1 MINLARLTRN
11 ASSWLRPEGPVTLS
25 NGVLLYAPNVI
36 RAGAILFC
44 VVGVIFSIPYS
55 LEHWD
60 DPRLVATRLFVVGLS
75 CVTTLLAVLF
85 VAKYYRAC
93 VMIGTLLGI
102 TVTLSTTSYMDGPN
116 INPHA
121 MLVFVYVLGAGL
133 CLGRQ
138 GAVVIL
144 GWLVLNVLGMNALAA
159 LGIWPSPTSI
169 SVDQIQ
175 RENTSAMFFM
185 LLSLTPVL
193 LGYLAVVER
202 SIAELRQSYVDQA
215 YMLQRLIAARESE
228 RKHLSH
234 LLHEGAIQDLGA
246 LHLALQRHAP
256 SEEAI
261 LLVDS
266 ALAKLRNLSSGLHPP
281 MLDFY
286 GLEAALE
293 QLAVQRGGAIEPQ
306 TNIERLERLAPH
318 VEIALFRIAQ
328 EALTN
333 VQKHSNARRAWMRFG
348 RVAGDV
354 VLEIRDDGTGFDVDS
369 TLRRTVHA
377 DHFGLATMHE
387 LATSI
392 GGRLQITSAPRQG
405 TTITVTL
412 PYNPR
417 TQIEDALSLSEA
429 EVLPQS
435 EENRSLV

>member
-1 MINLARLTRN
+1 MINLAGLMRGTY
-11 ASSWLRPEGPVTLS
+11 SWLRPEGPVTLTK
-25 NGVLLYAPNVI
+25 GVLLYAPNVV
-36 RAGAILFC
+36 RAGTIIFC
-44 VVGVIFSIPYS
+44 VVGVLFSIPYS
-55 LEHWD
+55 LEHWN
-60 DPRLVATRLFVVGLS
+60 DPRLVAIRLLVVTLA
-75 CVTTLLAVLF
+75 CLATLLIF
-85 VAKYYRAC
+85 FWIEKYYRAC
-93 VMIGTLLGI
+93 VLVCTLLGT
-102 TVTLSTTSYMDGPN
+102 TVTLAATALMDGPN

-121 MLVFVYVLGAGL
+121 MLVLVYVLGAGL
-133 CLGRQ
+133 CLGQR
-138 GAVVIL
+138 GALIALV
-144 GWLVLNVLGMNALAA
+144 WLVVNLGALNAVASLA
-159 LGIWPSPTSI
+159 IWPHPSSI
-169 SVDQIQ
+169 SVAQVQ
-175 RENTSAMFFM
+175 SENMSALFFM

-202 SIAELRQSYVDQA
+202 SIAQLRQSYADQA
-215 YMLQRLIAARESE
+215 HMLQRLIAARESE

-246 LHLALQRHAP
+246 LHLALQRHVP

-306 TNIERLERLAPH
+306 VNIERLERLAPH

-333 VQKHSNARRAWMRFG
+333 IQKHSNARHAWIRFG
-348 RVAGDV
+348 RAAGNV
-354 VLEIRDDGTGFDVDS
+354 ILEIRDDGTGFDVDP
-369 TLRRTVHA
+369 TLRQTVQA

-392 GGRLQITSAPRQG
+392 GGKLQITSAPRQG
-405 TTITVTL
+405 TTITVAL
-412 PYNPR
+412 PYNRR
-417 TQIEDALSLSEA
+417 TQIEDAMSLSEA
-429 EVLPQS
+429 EVLPQR